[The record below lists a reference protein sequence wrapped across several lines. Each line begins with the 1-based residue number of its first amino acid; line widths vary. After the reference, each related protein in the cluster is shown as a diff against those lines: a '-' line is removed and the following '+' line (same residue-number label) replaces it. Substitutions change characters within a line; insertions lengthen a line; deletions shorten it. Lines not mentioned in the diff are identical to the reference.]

1 MENCDGIILPG
12 GESTAMAIIA
22 KKWDLFTPL
31 RNWVKEGKPI
41 WGTCAGM
48 ILLSDHAVKQCE
60 GGQELIGG
68 LDAKVCRNFFGSQV
82 QSDEYELTGNLSL
95 DDFDMT
101 KEKFTAVFIRAPAI
115 LTVGTNVNVLA
126 TIKVNN
132 LFFLFTAVY
141 FSFSEHPILT
151 CLKYSANE

>member
-1 MENCDGIILPG
+1 MTAKLLTAEKGGKLTVKVKEIKLPEHMDGCDGIILPG

-31 RNWVKEGKPI
+31 RSWVKEGKPI

-48 ILLSDHAVKQCE
+48 ILLSDSAVKQCE

-68 LDAKVCRNFFGSQV
+68 LDAKICRNFFGSQV
-82 QSDEYELTGNLSL
+82 QSDEYELSGSPSL
-95 DDFDMT
+95 HNFDMT

-115 LTVGTNVNVLA
+115 LTVGNKVNVLA
-126 TIKVNN
+126 TLKV
-132 LFFLFTAVY
+132 
-141 FSFSEHPILT
+141 T
-151 CLKYSANE
+151 C

>member
-1 MENCDGIILPG
+1 MDGCDGIILPG

-22 KKWDLFTPL
+22 EKWDLFTPL
-31 RNWVKEGKPI
+31 RNWVKEGRPI

-60 GGQELIGG
+60 GGQDLIGG

-82 QSDEYELTGNLSL
+82 QSSEYELTGSPSLS
-95 DDFDMT
+95 DFDMT

-115 LTVGTNVNVLA
+115 LTVGTDVNVLA
-126 TIKVNN
+126 TIKVI
-132 LFFLFTAVY
+132 
-141 FSFSEHPILT
+141 FSF
-151 CLKYSANE
+151 